1 MRSIGQI
8 EHRFVGVDIAFQDF
22 ADSSFG
28 SPSRRPNLK
37 EIGVPTRIV
46 GVREIPPVID
56 ILAAVRV
63 FGDPI
68 NRLLIG
74 LEIVSETVPTRE
86 VVRTNFGKPIGF
98 VAAFGAAIS
107 FRNCSNPS
115 VIL

>member
-1 MRSIGQI
+1 MWSIGQI
-8 EHRFVGVDIAFQDF
+8 EHRFISVDIAFQDF

-28 SPSRRPNLK
+28 SSSRRPNLK

-46 GVREIPPVID
+46 GVREIPPVVD

-68 NRLLIG
+68 NRLLVG
-74 LEIVSETVPTRE
+74 LEIVSVTGHTCE
-86 VVRTNFGKPIGF
+86 VVRTNFRKPIGLMTF
-98 VAAFGAAIS
+98 AGPFIGI
-107 FRNCSNPS
+107 RNCSNPS